1 MKAAMPSFDTKVQL
15 NVGGVRFDTLR
26 STLLS
31 FEDTMLGRVFGR
43 CDLMLQADPGDGSVF
58 NDRDGEQFGLILD
71 FFRDSASYVAGTVRA
86 ASRASKAGDGA
97 RAGLFGLFGVALWF
111 EGATFS
117 GTNSRWS
124 LCAAVQSGRRVC
136 LVVVMMVGHDCG
148 AGSGL
153 DGVYKMVV
161 SIVGLVRWRLA
172 RHGRRR
178 RCGNQPCGH
187 LGRGGLRDGG

>member
-1 MKAAMPSFDTKVQL
+1 MDRDRAAFDVENARMKAAMPSFDMKVKL
-15 NVGGVRFDTLR
+15 NVGGVRFNTLR

-97 RAGLFGLFGVALWF
+97 RAGLFRPLRR
-111 EGATFS
+111 GAVV
-117 GTNSRWS
+117 R
-124 LCAAVQSGRRVC
+124 GRDV
-136 LVVVMMVGHDCG
+136 
-148 AGSGL
+148 
-153 DGVYKMVV
+153 
-161 SIVGLVRWRLA
+161 
-172 RHGRRR
+172 
-178 RCGNQPCGH
+178 
-187 LGRGGLRDGG
+187 LRDELEVEFVCCCAEWAPCVCVWWL